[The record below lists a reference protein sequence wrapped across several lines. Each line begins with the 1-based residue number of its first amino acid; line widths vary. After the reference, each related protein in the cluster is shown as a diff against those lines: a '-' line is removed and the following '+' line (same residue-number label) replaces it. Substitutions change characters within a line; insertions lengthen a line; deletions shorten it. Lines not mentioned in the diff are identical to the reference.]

1 MSLTTKALSQVFDT
15 FFDKL
20 MSVKTQDE
28 AISLVSD
35 TFKADPRGGQLID
48 FILLE
53 NKLETFYRFA
63 FHPYR
68 FFLLAVYEYLLTNP
82 EKLVLI
88 FHPELQ
94 RNIYWMQKVEFSAG
108 DVRYPE
114 HFVVSVANKLLK
126 KTVSWWGLLNQEK
139 DKLPSACRIL
149 EADTKKATESAL
161 EVLRPLVEL
170 PQPSSEALRIL
181 ESIESGRT
189 DWRYRGLPEAV
200 IERAVEARESQK
212 VCEEGWFTFSPM
224 EDCMRA
230 TDSAIEYLEIYVT
243 SCPEASKLLRYLT
256 TSDTSWPDQL
266 AKESYLSEEVVW
278 CAVSA
283 RDLQKKYHTVA
294 SLSGVHTIELTE
306 KDILSCLLDTLRP
319 QRHLLEAE
327 VFSQLETLEAKIL
340 CATHSETIA
349 SGPELKEAL
358 KGYSIESLS
367 ELIGGYNK
375 PFIPHWLPH
384 TLKNVRK
391 LALSLCIHITYG
403 RRPIWFSKTAFEDFF
418 EDYRAWDLADVRDL
432 FSFEAGQYE
441 YRSSIIDAA
450 VLQQAVAVC
459 KAVAKQPVR
468 NREQI
473 ISKLTSALGMVEA
486 EADAFNHQIQRLNR
500 VLDMYRGYVVKIATV
515 RLELSMVIQELRCQ
529 IRQAQYLTISGFQ
542 RVFGRVAI
550 MWSYAHRV
558 SISTPGL
565 PLLARARILAHVA
578 GDRLG
583 VDCAHTVICY
593 YEKRIAN
600 IRSGQVVLRG

>member
-1 MSLTTKALSQVFDT
+1 MR
-15 FFDKL
+15 
-20 MSVKTQDE
+20 VKTQDE

-243 SCPEASKLLRYLT
+243 SGPEASKLLRYLT

-473 ISKLTSALGMVEA
+473 ISKLTSALGMLEA
-486 EADAFNHQIQRLNR
+486 EADAFNYQIQRLNR

>member
-1 MSLTTKALSQVFDT
+1 
-15 FFDKL
+15 
-20 MSVKTQDE
+20 
-28 AISLVSD
+28 
-35 TFKADPRGGQLID
+35 
-48 FILLE
+48 
-53 NKLETFYRFA
+53 
-63 FHPYR
+63 
-68 FFLLAVYEYLLTNP
+68 
-82 EKLVLI
+82 
-88 FHPELQ
+88 
-94 RNIYWMQKVEFSAG
+94 
-108 DVRYPE
+108 
-114 HFVVSVANKLLK
+114 
-126 KTVSWWGLLNQEK
+126 
-139 DKLPSACRIL
+139 
-149 EADTKKATESAL
+149 
-161 EVLRPLVEL
+161 
-170 PQPSSEALRIL
+170 
-181 ESIESGRT
+181 
-189 DWRYRGLPEAV
+189 
-200 IERAVEARESQK
+200 
-212 VCEEGWFTFSPM
+212 M

-243 SCPEASKLLRYLT
+243 SGPEASKLLRYLT

-473 ISKLTSALGMVEA
+473 ISKLTSALGMV
-486 EADAFNHQIQRLNR
+486 
-500 VLDMYRGYVVKIATV
+500 
-515 RLELSMVIQELRCQ
+515 
-529 IRQAQYLTISGFQ
+529 
-542 RVFGRVAI
+542 
-550 MWSYAHRV
+550 
-558 SISTPGL
+558 
-565 PLLARARILAHVA
+565 
-578 GDRLG
+578 
-583 VDCAHTVICY
+583 
-593 YEKRIAN
+593 KR
-600 IRSGQVVLRG
+600 

>member
-1 MSLTTKALSQVFDT
+1 
-15 FFDKL
+15 
-20 MSVKTQDE
+20 
-28 AISLVSD
+28 
-35 TFKADPRGGQLID
+35 
-48 FILLE
+48 
-53 NKLETFYRFA
+53 
-63 FHPYR
+63 
-68 FFLLAVYEYLLTNP
+68 
-82 EKLVLI
+82 
-88 FHPELQ
+88 
-94 RNIYWMQKVEFSAG
+94 
-108 DVRYPE
+108 
-114 HFVVSVANKLLK
+114 
-126 KTVSWWGLLNQEK
+126 
-139 DKLPSACRIL
+139 
-149 EADTKKATESAL
+149 
-161 EVLRPLVEL
+161 
-170 PQPSSEALRIL
+170 
-181 ESIESGRT
+181 
-189 DWRYRGLPEAV
+189 
-200 IERAVEARESQK
+200 
-212 VCEEGWFTFSPM
+212 
-224 EDCMRA
+224 MRA

-473 ISKLTSALGMVEA
+473 ISKLTSALGMLEA
-486 EADAFNHQIQRLNR
+486 EADAFNYQIQRLNR